1 MTYVPPKPF
10 VVFNGLRPTIT
21 PRFVQTVRTTQSR
34 CMRFEQFMAL
44 RYLRGAHG
52 HAEGRG
58 FLRFITYVAT
68 GGVALG
74 VAALLLSFSIVRGFS
89 QEIEEKIIG
98 FGAHV
103 QVESFRD
110 APLEDAGALSNQ
122 LSSFPDVVSVAPVV
136 QDFVLLR
143 RSAAEIDGV
152 VLWGTDSLPRYLR
165 ENLTSGSADFSPDTS
180 GRRGVVIGEGL
191 ANSLGVGIGDLVTAF
206 SVRSEDSGPTGSS
219 GGVGRP
225 RVAQY
230 RVAGIYETSLQDF
243 DKLYVFAGIE
253 GTRELLGYAPDEV
266 TRFDLYIEDRR
277 KATEFARA
285 VEDSLGF
292 PIMARSVYEVWRG
305 IFAWV
310 NLQENIIPLV
320 ISALTIVAAFNIVG
334 TLLMII
340 LEKTREIGVLESM
353 GASPRMLRRLFLW
366 LGLLIGVAGTLIGEA
381 VALVLALIQ
390 ERYEIIPLPA
400 EAYYMD
406 TAPIALNGLDFLI
419 VAVVALL
426 LCVLASYIPARVAS
440 RIDPIRSIRF
450 R

>member
-1 MTYVPPKPF
+1 
-10 VVFNGLRPTIT
+10 
-21 PRFVQTVRTTQSR
+21 
-34 CMRFEQFMAL
+34 
-44 RYLRGAHG
+44 
-52 HAEGRG
+52 
-58 FLRFITYVAT
+58 
-68 GGVALG
+68 
-74 VAALLLSFSIVRGFS
+74 
-89 QEIEEKIIG
+89 
-98 FGAHV
+98 
-103 QVESFRD
+103 
-110 APLEDAGALSNQ
+110 
-122 LSSFPDVVSVAPVV
+122 V

-165 ENLTSGSADFSPDTS
+165 ENLTSGTADFSPDTS
-180 GRRGVVIGEGL
+180 GRQQVVIGEGL

-206 SVRSEDSGPTGSS
+206 SVRSEDAGTTGSS

-225 RVAQY
+225 RVAQF

-243 DKLYVFAGIE
+243 DELYVFAGIE
-253 GTRELLGYAPDEV
+253 GTRELLGYAADEV
-266 TRFDLYIEDRR
+266 TRFDLYLHDRR
-277 KATEFARA
+277 EATEFARV
-285 VEDSLGF
+285 VEDTLGF

-406 TAPIALNGLDFLI
+406 TAPIALSGLDFLI
-419 VAVVALL
+419 VAVVALV
-426 LCVLASYIPARVAS
+426 LCLLASYIPARVAS